1 MSSLFRVTLDA
12 AYAPGVD
19 ATRIADEVLSW
30 EGVTSHEHRFGGVEF
45 RLGRRELGHL
55 HGDPPRL
62 ADLPFQR
69 GIRDMLVETGRAQP
83 HHVLPDSGWVSL
95 PIRTD
100 EDVDEAVALF
110 RLSYERARVAAVRAT
125 RASRSS
131 AR

>member
-1 MSSLFRVTLDA
+1 V
-12 AYAPGVD
+12 GD

-30 EGVTSHEHRFGGVEF
+30 EGVTAHEHRFGGVEL

-69 GIRDMLVETGRAQP
+69 GIRDMLVETGRARP

-100 EDVDEAVALF
+100 ADVDDAIALF
-110 RLSYERARVAAVRAT
+110 RLSYERARVAAAVRAT
-125 RASRSS
+125 RESRSS
-131 AR
+131 AS